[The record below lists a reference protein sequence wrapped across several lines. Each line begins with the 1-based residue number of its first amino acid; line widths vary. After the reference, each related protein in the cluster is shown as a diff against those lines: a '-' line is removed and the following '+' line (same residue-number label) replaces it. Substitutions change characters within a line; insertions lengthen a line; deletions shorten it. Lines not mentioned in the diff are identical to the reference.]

1 MKPPYL
7 LSFVAIASLA
17 VCSNNASAQLVD
29 CNVFLQGK
37 YVEIGISAS
46 GAYGSSAVAPA
57 GYHGNSAGS
66 QYLACST
73 TSLTGSLGFVAD
85 PAMDGWAVGTP
96 PYYGDYFLPGTP
108 FEGWAIEIN
117 GGARSDAFNTDAS
130 GFTNGLTGTNTS
142 YVASGSTVSGI
153 WTGSLDSLNIQQV
166 TTLDT
171 NNLYFTVTVTL
182 TNTSSAPMNNIYYL
196 RSQDPDNDEVQ
207 SGNYATNNKIQYQE
221 PSALHTA
228 VVTATGTVD
237 TIAYTALGTA
247 DSNAKCFIYSNW
259 APYPAASVSIASMYN
274 ETATGLGTSYY
285 AVGASSIDQD
295 IAIGLAF
302 FVPHLSGVDSATDSV
317 GRATSAAGLHPA
329 NSARFTYF
337 FAFSRSAT
345 DSAINATTAV
355 IDTTTLS
362 IKNINTTTA
371 ISVYPNPSKDI
382 INITSLTTT
391 DQLALYDMMG
401 RVVTQNWKINTTG
414 TNTFFMGNVPM
425 GAYIL
430 MVTDSNGAVVARLPL
445 RKL

>member
-1 MKPPYL
+1 MKPLYL
-7 LSFVAIASLA
+7 LSCAAIASLA
-17 VCSNNASAQLVD
+17 VCSNKAAAQLVD

-37 YVEIGISAS
+37 YVEVGISAS

-57 GYHGNSAGS
+57 GYHGNCYGS
-66 QYLACST
+66 DYYACST
-73 TSLTGSLGFVAD
+73 TSSFGSLGFVAD
-85 PAMDGWAVGTP
+85 PAMDGWTVGTP

-130 GFTNGLTGTNTS
+130 GFTNGLTGSNTS

-153 WTGSLDSLNIQQV
+153 WTGTLDSLNIQQV

-182 TNTSSAPMNNIYYL
+182 TNTSSAPMNNIYYV
-196 RSQDPDNDEVQ
+196 RTQDPDNDEMQ
-207 SGNYATNNKIQYQE
+207 TGYFATNNKILYQE

-237 TIAYTALGTA
+237 TAAYTALGTA
-247 DSNAKCFIYSNW
+247 DSNAKCFIYTSW
-259 APYPAASVSIASMYN
+259 APYPASSISIASMYN
-274 ETATGLGTSYY
+274 GTATGLGTSYY
-285 AVGASSIDQD
+285 AVGSTTLDQD

-317 GRATSAAGLHPA
+317 GRATSTAGMHPA
-329 NSARFTYF
+329 NMARFTYF
-337 FAFSRSAT
+337 FAFSRAAT

-362 IKNINTTTA
+362 IKNINTTTS
-371 ISVYPNPSKDI
+371 ISVYPNPAKDI
-382 INITSLTTT
+382 INITNLTTT

-401 RVVTQNWKINTTG
+401 RVVTQNWHINTTG
-414 TNTFFMGNVPM
+414 TNTFPTGSVPA

-430 MVTDSNGAVVARLPL
+430 LVTDSNGAVVARLPL